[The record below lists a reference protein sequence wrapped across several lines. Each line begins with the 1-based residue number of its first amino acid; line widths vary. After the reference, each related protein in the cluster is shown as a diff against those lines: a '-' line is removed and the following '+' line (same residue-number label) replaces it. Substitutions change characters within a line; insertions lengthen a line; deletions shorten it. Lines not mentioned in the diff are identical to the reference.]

1 MDDFLP
7 TIYTIIWIERDLLY
21 VATVDE
27 QTSYTIT
34 GLRLDTVYTVAV
46 RAANMCGQGP
56 WPEVRTTVTFFKGT
70 ICTIIIVIYQL
81 YIS

>member
-7 TIYTIIWIERDLLY
+7 TIYAIIWIERGLFQ
-21 VATVDE
+21 VGTVDE

-34 GLRLDTVYTVAV
+34 GLTLDTVYIITVS
-46 RAANMCGQGP
+46 AANMCGQS
-56 WPEVRTTVTFFKGT
+56 PEVRTSVSFFTGT

-81 YIS
+81 VYYYC